1 MDESKNKRQAIID
14 VTARLVVERGVE
26 NTSLADIANEADISK
41 GTLYYYYSSKSDLIF
56 DIAEQHIDRVTA
68 YLTAWF
74 DQAAQELTPEE
85 MLRNVLEALLGA
97 ELRGKLHLY
106 LIQQA
111 IANDPTLQ
119 ERFQAKYASW
129 KEMLEE
135 RLSVI
140 LDNGESQSAL
150 ASILIALIDGLLI
163 QSVLGIEEIDLE
175 AITRQLS
182 KLANP

>member
-1 MDESKNKRQAIID
+1 MGESQNKRQAILD
-14 VTARLVVERGVE
+14 VAAQLMTERGIE
-26 NTSLADIANEADISK
+26 NTSLSDIANEADISK
-41 GTLYYYYSSKSDLIF
+41 GTLYYYYASRSDLIF

-68 YLTAWF
+68 SLIDWF

-85 MLRNVLEALLGA
+85 MLHNVLEALLGA

-119 ERFQAKYASW
+119 DRFQAKYASW
-129 KEMLEE
+129 KAMLEE
-135 RLSVI
+135 RLSLI
-140 LDNGESQSAL
+140 LDKGESQSAL
-150 ASILIALIDGLLI
+150 ASIIIALIDGLLI
-163 QSVLGIEEIDLE
+163 QSVLGIDEIDLD